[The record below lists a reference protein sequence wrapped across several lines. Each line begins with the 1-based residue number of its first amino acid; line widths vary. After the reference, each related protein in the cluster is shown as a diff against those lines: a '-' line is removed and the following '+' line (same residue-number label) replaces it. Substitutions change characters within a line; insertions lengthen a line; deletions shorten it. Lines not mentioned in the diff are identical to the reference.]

1 VAKEAFPAL
10 DGATTLFE
18 LFQRSVGKYPNNECL
33 GRRET
38 VNGQPGPYTYLTYK
52 QTDEQVTAIASA
64 LVNKAGVK
72 PHSRVGVFSANCPE
86 WMIAMQA
93 CNRQTAYCVPLYDSL
108 GENAIEYIIH
118 HAEVTVA
125 FTSAE
130 KFPQLLKAIPMV
142 KDRLQ
147 TVVYWGI
154 PPEQTIA
161 DTKAAGLQVFSY
173 DEFLALGKQHP
184 AEPMPPKPED
194 LCTIMY
200 TSGTTGDP
208 KGVLLT
214 HSALCYTIAGLDA
227 FLDQVGEKL
236 HEEDVMLSYLP
247 LAHIFDR
254 TAEEQMLYL
263 GAKIGYWRGDIKGLI
278 DDIGELKPTLFIGV
292 PRVFDRIYT
301 GVLAKMEEAGGLKKF
316 LFNWGYKRKT
326 AFLAQGRRHNEATP
340 LFDKVVFSKVKA
352 RLGGRVRLIVTGGA
366 PLAKHTE
373 EFLKVTMCAP
383 VVQGYGLTETCAAS
397 CIAVPDTWEMS
408 GTVGPPLPCTEMR
421 LEAVPEMN
429 YLPTDNP
436 PRGEICFRGPTVFS
450 GYYKQEDK
458 TVEVL
463 DKDGWFHTGDIGE
476 LTAAGAVRIFDRKK
490 NIFKLAQG
498 EYIAVEKVEA
508 VYKKNPLVE
517 QIWVYGN
524 SFESTLVAVVVPIED
539 RLRAGGKE
547 QSSGSFAE
555 LCKSDAARTYVLQ
568 SLNETA
574 KEGSLKGFEQIKSV
588 YLDPNQFSVENEMM
602 TPTFKLKRPQLQKYY
617 QAQVDAMYK
626 SINQK

>member
-1 VAKEAFPAL
+1 
-10 DGATTLFE
+10 
-18 LFQRSVGKYPNNECL
+18 
-33 GRRET
+33 
-38 VNGQPGPYTYLTYK
+38 
-52 QTDEQVTAIASA
+52 
-64 LVNKAGVK
+64 
-72 PHSRVGVFSANCPE
+72 
-86 WMIAMQA
+86 
-93 CNRQTAYCVPLYDSL
+93 
-108 GENAIEYIIH
+108 
-118 HAEVTVA
+118 
-125 FTSAE
+125 
-130 KFPQLLKAIPMV
+130 
-142 KDRLQ
+142 
-147 TVVYWGI
+147 
-154 PPEQTIA
+154 
-161 DTKAAGLQVFSY
+161 
-173 DEFLALGKQHP
+173 
-184 AEPMPPKPED
+184 
-194 LCTIMY
+194 
-200 TSGTTGDP
+200 
-208 KGVLLT
+208 
-214 HSALCYTIAGLDA
+214 
-227 FLDQVGEKL
+227 
-236 HEEDVMLSYLP
+236 
-247 LAHIFDR
+247 
-254 TAEEQMLYL
+254 
-263 GAKIGYWRGDIKGLI
+263 
-278 DDIGELKPTLFIGV
+278 
-292 PRVFDRIYT
+292 
-301 GVLAKMEEAGGLKKF
+301 
-316 LFNWGYKRKT
+316 
-326 AFLAQGRRHNEATP
+326 
-340 LFDKVVFSKVKA
+340 
-352 RLGGRVRLIVTGGA
+352 
-366 PLAKHTE
+366 
-373 EFLKVTMCAP
+373 
-383 VVQGYGLTETCAAS
+383 
-397 CIAVPDTWEMS
+397 
-408 GTVGPPLPCTEMR
+408 MR

-539 RLRAGGKE
+539 RLRAGVKE